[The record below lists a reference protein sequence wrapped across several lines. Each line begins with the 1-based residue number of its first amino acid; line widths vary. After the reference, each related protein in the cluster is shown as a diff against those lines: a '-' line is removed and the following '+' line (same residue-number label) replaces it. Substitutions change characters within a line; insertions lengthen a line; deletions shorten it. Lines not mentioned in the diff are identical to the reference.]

1 MLQKFIPEIIEGDY
15 RILIINGQP
24 FHKALARIPQ
34 DGSFLG
40 NLAAGGKGECRSLT
54 EHQRI
59 MSEEIGSFLVKN
71 KIFFAGIDVIGNY
84 LTEINI
90 TSPTG
95 AREIFE
101 QSGENPIQLL
111 FNEG

>member
-1 MLQKFIPEIIEGDY
+1 
-15 RILIINGQP
+15 
-24 FHKALARIPQ
+24 
-34 DGSFLG
+34 
-40 NLAAGGKGECRSLT
+40 
-54 EHQRI
+54 

-71 KIFFAGIDVIGNY
+71 KIFFAGIDVIGSY

-111 FNEG
+111 FAED